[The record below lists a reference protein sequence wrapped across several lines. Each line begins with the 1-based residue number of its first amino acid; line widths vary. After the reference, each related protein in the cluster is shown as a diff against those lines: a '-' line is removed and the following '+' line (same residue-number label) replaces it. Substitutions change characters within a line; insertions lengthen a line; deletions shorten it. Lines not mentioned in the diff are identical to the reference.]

1 MSLVTSTLDIG
12 KLRGLQR
19 IVSPDGFIETCA
31 LDHLADLTRLMS
43 DDFLHVPQADVVAVK
58 QEIVSTLA
66 PSSSSLLLDAQYG
79 LQAVAAGAL
88 PGNVGLMLTLEDQ
101 DYDLI
106 SPPGGRTSVFRPGWT
121 IRQIKMAGGDAV
133 KFLWMH
139 RADRNP
145 DTAAHQR
152 EVMRQVVDECREQSI
167 GLVVEPIWYPFV
179 DEDQSSAEYRARR
192 ARGIIDLAIETESV
206 GADVLKVEFPGYL
219 DSESDREAAILACSE
234 LGSSVQV
241 PWVILSAGVSHDVF
255 KAQLQI
261 ACEAG
266 ASGYLAGRSVWGDAV
281 RAREPVAHAK
291 ALDEARRRQEELND
305 ITMKYGEPYKP
316 WVPIAEAVEQ
326 MPETWYLDWHSAS

>member
-1 MSLVTSTLDIG
+1 MNFATSTLDIG

-43 DDFLHVPQADVVAVK
+43 DDYLSVPQADVVAVK
-58 QEIVSTLA
+58 QEIVATLA

-101 DYDLI
+101 DYDLV
-106 SPPGGRTSVFRPGWT
+106 SPLGGRTSVFRPGWT
-121 IRQIKMAGGDAV
+121 IKQIKMAGGDAA

-145 DTAAHQR
+145 ATAEHQLD
-152 EVMRQVVDECREQSI
+152 VMRSVVEDCREQSI
-167 GLVVEPIWYPFV
+167 GLVVEPIWYPFA
-179 DEDQSSAEYRARR
+179 DEDQNSTEYRARR
-192 ARGIIDLAIETESV
+192 ARGIVDLAIETESL
-206 GADVLKVEFPGYL
+206 GADVLKVEFPGHL
-219 DSESDREAAILACSE
+219 DSENDRRAAIAACSE

-241 PWVILSAGVSHDVF
+241 PWVILSAGVSHEVF

-281 RAREPVAHAK
+281 RAKEPVAHAR
-291 ALDEARRRQEELND
+291 ALEGARHRQEELNA
-305 ITMKYGEPYKP
+305 ITTKYGEPYQP
-316 WVPIAEAVEQ
+316 WVPLAEAVEQ
-326 MPETWYLDWHSAS
+326 MPETWYLDWHSAT